1 MDDYII
7 RGTAAD
13 DSVRIFAM
21 SSKEIVE
28 EARRRHNTTNVA
40 TAALGRLLT
49 AGALMGAMLKNDKD
63 VLTLQIGCAGPI
75 KGLTVTAGLGTVE
88 NSNSK
93 AEGAGIG
100 GTAAGNSDEAHAGG
114 RSADNSD
121 EVLTGECVNVKGYVN
136 NPRVDL
142 PLRED
147 GKLDV
152 GGALGAGILTVIK
165 DMGLKEPFSG
175 QTELVSGEIAQDLTY
190 YFASSEQVPSSVA
203 LGVLTAPE
211 GEVLSAGGFIVQL
224 MPFASDE
231 VIDLLEKNINALE
244 PMTTMLSKGMTVEEI
259 IGEVLKGMDLTVSE
273 KIPAGFRCDCS
284 KERVKKAIMSIEK
297 SDLEEMIA
305 DNKPVEV
312 NCHFC
317 GESYTFSVDDLEEI
331 YTEKTKSE

>member
-28 EARRRHNTTNVA
+28 EARSCHNTTNVA

-49 AGALMGAMLKNDKD
+49 AGALMGAMMKNSTD

-75 KGLTVTAGLGTVE
+75 KGLTVTAGQD
-88 NSNSK
+88 
-93 AEGAGIG
+93 
-100 GTAAGNSDEAHAGG
+100 DEY
-114 RSADNSD
+114 
-121 EVLTGECVNVKGYVN
+121 VNVKGYVN
-136 NPRVDL
+136 NPRVEL
-142 PLRED
+142 PLRDD

-224 MPFASDE
+224 MPFAPDE
-231 VIDLLEKNINALE
+231 VIDLLEKNIGGLE
-244 PMTTMLSKGMTVEEI
+244 PMTTMLAKGMTVEEI
-259 IGEVLKGMDLTVSE
+259 IGEVLKGMDLSVSE
-273 KIPAGFRCDCS
+273 RIPARFKCDCS
-284 KERVKKAIMSIEK
+284 KERVRKAIMSIDAG
-297 SDLEEMIA
+297 DLEEMIA
-305 DNKPVEV
+305 DDKPAEV

-317 GESYTFSVDDLEEI
+317 GKSYTFSVDDLKEI

>member
-21 SSKEIVE
+21 SSKAIVE
-28 EARRRHNTTNVA
+28 EARKRHHTTNVA

-49 AGALMGAMLKNDKD
+49 AGALMGAMLKNDTD
-63 VLTLQIGCAGPI
+63 ILTLQIGCAGPI
-75 KGLTVTAGLGTVE
+75 GGLTVTAGLGTE
-88 NSNSK
+88 TGDGN
-93 AEGAGIG
+93 I
-100 GTAAGNSDEAHAGG
+100 AA
-114 RSADNSD
+114 
-121 EVLTGECVNVKGYVN
+121 GECVNVKGYVN
-136 NPRVDL
+136 NPAVDL

-152 GGALGAGILTVIK
+152 GGALGAGMLTVIK

-224 MPFASDE
+224 MPFAADE
-231 VIDLLEKNINALE
+231 VIDTLEKNIGALE
-244 PMTTMLSKGMTVEEI
+244 PMTAMLSKGMTVEEI

-273 KIPAGFRCDCS
+273 KIPARFRCDCS
-284 KERVKKAIMSIEK
+284 KERVRKAIMSIEAK
-297 SDLEEMIA
+297 DLQEMI
-305 DNKPVEV
+305 DDGKPAEV

-317 GESYTFSVDDLEEI
+317 GESYLFSVDDLKEI
-331 YTEKTKSE
+331 YNEKTKSE

>member
-13 DSVRIFAM
+13 DSVRMFAM
-21 SSKEIVE
+21 SSKGIVE
-28 EARRRHNTTNVA
+28 EARSCHNTTNVA

-49 AGALMGAMLKNDKD
+49 AGALMGAMMKNSTD

-75 KGLTVTAGLGTVE
+75 KGLTVTAGQD
-88 NSNSK
+88 
-93 AEGAGIG
+93 
-100 GTAAGNSDEAHAGG
+100 DEY
-114 RSADNSD
+114 
-121 EVLTGECVNVKGYVN
+121 VNVKGYVN
-136 NPRVDL
+136 NPRVEL
-142 PLRED
+142 PLRDD

-224 MPFASDE
+224 MPFAPDE
-231 VIDLLEKNINALE
+231 VIDLLEKNIGGLE
-244 PMTTMLSKGMTVEEI
+244 PMTTMLAKGMTVEEI
-259 IGEVLKGMDLTVSE
+259 IGEVLKGMDLSVSE
-273 KIPAGFRCDCS
+273 RIPARFKCDCS
-284 KERVKKAIMSIEK
+284 KERVRKAIMSIDAG
-297 SDLEEMIA
+297 DLEEMIA
-305 DNKPVEV
+305 DDKPAEV

-317 GESYTFSVDDLEEI
+317 GKSYTFSVDDLKEI